1 MGLRDK
7 SIQFIRRLS
16 VFYLLLIVLLVCF
29 GLYYFN
35 YVPHNKSGLN
45 EWGQRSL
52 NQLAAN
58 FTQKSADIEDI
69 FDSAIIDSLKNKRGS
84 YRYLNSNIPYTLDRI
99 YPDSPGKKNLD
110 DDSPPSI
117 GKDRTEQWCIRYPA
131 DSLKGDSVVLVR
143 INDFLKPL
151 LEGRDGIFDSYM
163 LFRDSDPPGHNKP
176 FNLEVLY
183 RNEGLSASATINADT
198 LLQSQKNSDLS
209 GVVELSISGT
219 VYEVFLRPFPFY
231 QQHIYLAGLISKAN
245 YEKNAQSTP
254 LNFIPYSIVLLL
266 IIFINMPFLKIYL
279 LSPKERINSRD
290 VLSAALSFFAGS
302 SLLVLIVFYIF
313 INIFTKIT
321 FNHRLTKFGD
331 RLHTDIETEFRLAN
345 EQLWQYD
352 SIYSGLDSSQKK
364 VLVYRQKND
373 SIKKAVN
380 TAFIPSR
387 YNNISRVFWID
398 PSGNTIAKW
407 NPFNFDAP
415 LSSVRNFDIFKI
427 FQKQVPMDTSFAN
440 SEHNIIYTGK
450 SNTTGEF
457 QVYIAKPLRR
467 PISDTGGRPVK
478 SLNISLAV
486 FLNSGVKP
494 VIPAGF
500 GFCLVDREGRILMD
514 ADEHRNLTE
523 NLLEETGSNPHLA
536 HCLQYKNEVIIDNV
550 PLYGQ
555 PCEMLVLPLH
565 DQPLSVVVYYNKR
578 LLTNNILRLLHFTM
592 ETLLYIFIALGI
604 CILLSGI
611 NSFFTPT
618 RLRFRLN
625 KIEWVRYSTANKN
638 AYAFT
643 KVYYWYLTILTTALF
658 LVILLG
664 SFDMRTLLYTSLV
677 LPFYTVWAFVFSGIR
692 AIPGDLQK
700 FKKYISSFLKTEKPV
715 LLAGLSILVC
725 LILINFICLPFFK
738 NDFHVKPGSIWLFFL
753 FQALAILGLF
763 LTRPL
768 ARKKETQEKIK
779 ERKAGKRI
787 NERDFS
793 RPNYIASLSF
803 AILLIG
809 VLPTLGVLTYGFYSE
824 KIQYKKNKLLEIA
837 KSSEQRDL
845 YLASKIIPAYK
856 PSVRARWTGNYFDS
870 LLFHS
875 GTYLTERDSVIYSPI
890 ASGNP
895 AAQDAPATGTT
906 PAILPAPIP
915 RNAEIADE
923 PYTHFMDTRYIR
935 TSQDYDDYTIWGEAD
950 DSSWQFYTTHDS
962 LDWLN
967 LSHKNKIAARRGY
980 QFLAR
985 SSLQNP
991 LVDFLNLPLFIL
1003 LLFLLLTITFMAS
1016 FNWLIKGTLDRL
1028 FLFRFTRDPAPDRA
1042 SNLLMKFLALPE
1054 LRPEI
1059 PATRQD
1065 LYKGFMEL
1073 TAPEFS
1079 TDLTVGERETIIL
1092 AHEQRFAPL
1101 YNGIWNSLSV
1111 EEQFIL
1117 FDFCLDGYTN
1127 YKNRELLN
1135 KLMDKGI
1142 LILMDDAFKPF
1153 SLSFRNYVLS
1163 QKNSQALNQFMA
1175 AGSAGGAW
1183 TSLRIPILTLV
1194 AVVAIFTAFTQ
1205 NDFTNKL
1212 TAFLTSVLALFP
1224 LVLKFLENFRAGG
1237 GDKNKGAD
1245 APAARQ
1251 TPPEKQT
1258 PNDKQ
1263 TPPEE

>member
-52 NQLAAN
+52 NQLATN
-58 FTQKSADIEDI
+58 FNQKSADIKDI
-69 FDSAIIDSLKNKRGS
+69 FDSAIIDSLKYKKGS
-84 YRYLNSNIPYTLDRI
+84 YRYLNANIPYKLDKI
-99 YPDSPGKKNLD
+99 YPDSPGKKNGD
-110 DDSPPSI
+110 DNPSPSI
-117 GKDRTEQWCIRYPA
+117 GKDRTEQWCIQY
-131 DSLKGDSVVLVR
+131 SVNCLKGDSVVLIRVD
-143 INDFLKPL
+143 DFLKPL
-151 LEGRDGIFDSYM
+151 LEGRDDIFDTYM
-163 LFRDSDPPGHNKP
+163 LFRDSGQPGQDKRV
-176 FNLEVLY
+176 NLEVLY
-183 RNEGLSASATINADT
+183 RDAGMSASATINADT
-198 LLQSQKNSDLS
+198 LLRSQKNSDLS

-219 VYEVFLRPFPFY
+219 VYEVFLRPFDFY
-231 QQHIYLAGLISKAN
+231 KQHIYVAGLISKEN

-254 LNFIPYSIVLLL
+254 LNFIPYSVVLFL

-279 LSPKERINSRD
+279 LSPRERINSRD
-290 VLSAALSFFAGS
+290 VLSAALSFFVGS

-321 FNHRLTKFGD
+321 FNHRLNRFGD
-331 RLHTDIETEFRLAN
+331 RLHEDIETEFRLAD

-373 SIKKAVN
+373 SIKNAVN

-387 YNNISRVFWID
+387 YYNISRIFWID

-415 LSSVRNFDIFKI
+415 LSSVKNFDVFKI
-427 FQKQVPMDTSFAN
+427 FQKQVPTDTNFVDSKQ
-440 SEHNIIYTGK
+440 NIIYTGK

-467 PISDTGGRPVK
+467 SISDTGGHPVK
-478 SLNISLAV
+478 SINISLAV
-486 FLNSGVKP
+486 FLLSGTRP
-494 VIPAGF
+494 VIPPGF

-523 NLLEETGSNPHLA
+523 NLLEEAGNDPHLA
-536 HCLQYKNEVIIDNV
+536 HCLHYKNEVIIDNV

-555 PCEMLVLPLH
+555 PCEMKVLPLH
-565 DQPLSVVVYYNKR
+565 NQPLSIVVYYNKR

-592 ETLLYIFIALGI
+592 ETLLYIFIGLGI
-604 CILLSGI
+604 CILLAGI
-611 NSFFTPT
+611 NSFFTTT

-643 KVYYWYLTILTTALF
+643 KVYYWYLTSLTAALF
-658 LVILLG
+658 LVILVADL
-664 SFDMRTLLYTSLV
+664 DLRTLLYTALV
-677 LPFYTVWAFVFSGIR
+677 LPFYTVWAFIFSGLR
-692 AIPGDLQK
+692 AIPADLQK
-700 FKKYISSFLKTEKPV
+700 CKKYLSAVFKTEQSV
-715 LLAGLSILVC
+715 LLAGCSILAC
-725 LILINFICLPFFK
+725 LLLINSICLPFFK
-738 NDFHVKPGSIWLFFL
+738 NDFHLRPDGIWLFFL

-768 ARKKETQEKIK
+768 ARKKETRQRIK
-779 ERKAGKRI
+779 ERKSGKRI
-787 NERDFS
+787 NDRDFC

-803 AILLIG
+803 SILLIG
-809 VLPTLGVLTYGFYSE
+809 VLPTLGILTYGFYSE

-837 KSSEQRDL
+837 RSSEQRDL
-845 YLASKIIPAYK
+845 YLAGKIIPAYK
-856 PSVRARWTGNYFDS
+856 PVVRARWADNYFDS
-870 LLFHS
+870 LLFRS
-875 GTYLTERDSVIYSPI
+875 GTYLTERDSVLYIPV
-890 ASGNP
+890 P
-895 AAQDAPATGTT
+895 PEDRTGPT
-906 PAILPAPIP
+906 LYPIP
-915 RNAEIADE
+915 PPRNMEIADE
-923 PYTHFMDTRYIR
+923 PYAHFMDTRYIR
-935 TSQDYDDYTIWGEAD
+935 TSQTYDCYSIWGKAD
-950 DSSWQFYTTHDS
+950 DSSWQFYTTRDS
-962 LDWLN
+962 LNWLN
-967 LSHKNKIAARRGY
+967 LSYKNKIAARRGY
-980 QFLAR
+980 RFLAR

-991 LVDFLNLPLFIL
+991 LIDFLKLPVFIIGLFIL
-1003 LLFLLLTITFMAS
+1003 LIVAFMAT

-1028 FLFRFTRDPAPDRA
+1028 FLFRFSRDPDPDRT

-1054 LRPEI
+1054 LRSAI

-1092 AHEQRFAPL
+1092 AHEQRFACL
-1101 YNGIWNSLSV
+1101 YDSIWNSLSV

-1117 FDFCLDGYTN
+1117 FDFSVDGYTN
-1127 YKNRELLN
+1127 YKNREQLN

-1142 LILMDDAFKPF
+1142 LILMNDAFKPF
-1153 SLSFRNYVLS
+1153 SLSFRNHVLS
-1163 QKNSQALNQFMA
+1163 KKNSPALNQFIA

-1205 NDFTNKL
+1205 SDFTNKL

-1224 LVLKFLENFRAGG
+1224 LVLKFLENFKAGKGADGGGGTNGSAGAGG
-1237 GDKNKGAD
+1237 GAGA
-1245 APAARQ
+1245 AEKPAAP
-1251 TPPEKQT
+1251 TSV
-1258 PNDKQ
+1258 
-1263 TPPEE
+1263 